1 MPHTRGRSTSFLDTI
16 RNAQTSSGDFKENV
30 RQRNKTQRHSG
41 LAHSLS
47 RPALGATDSEPV
59 LRGRRS
65 NLGFAKSTH
74 LSPCRPL
81 DVPSS
86 LRKSVSRSRSPFAPQ
101 ERFPTPSHASS
112 RQSSASRTGSVLVE
126 TELYD
131 ATFAE
136 DFASL
141 EIEPTL
147 FAPSTFSAELLSLG
161 DIYIVALLEPSVDL
175 HIPPSSAVIPNA
187 SPLFRMVHSPAS
199 GYGLVAT
206 KDIEVGTT
214 LLVEHPVVI
223 IPHDLEFLSQMSDS
237 VAPLLAKLPQKD
249 HQEFMKLS
257 NCTPFACS
265 KVEGIVKTNT
275 IPIELKSQEDKDSNS
290 IMYHGVFIKASRC
303 NHSCSPNAIRRWDLQ
318 TFSLHLEAVQPIN
331 PGEQIT
337 VHYVPLEQPR
347 SERRAQLQELY
358 HFTCQCDHCNVPD
371 KLALAGDD
379 IRQQLLE
386 FKERFPSFGEWCFD
400 LEFPDDLLIRA
411 HSRALDL
418 IKKEGLEALGR
429 ERHADCIA
437 MCAGALADAELFTE
451 WIQHVREIRVKRR
464 PEQIGAF
471 DRWLEDPT
479 TFPIWNWRNQVRDGA
494 PPQYEDGSLT
504 RFFSPP
510 PNAAWPHPSLI
521 TQE

>member
-206 KDIEVGTT
+206 EDIEVGTT

-223 IPHDLEFLSQMSDS
+223 IPHDLEFLSQI
-237 VAPLLAKLPQKD
+237 
-249 HQEFMKLS
+249 
-257 NCTPFACS
+257 

-303 NHSCSPNAIRRWDLQ
+303 NHRWDLQ

-386 FKERFPSFGEWCFD
+386 FKERFPSFGN
-400 LEFPDDLLIRA
+400 
-411 HSRALDL
+411 
-418 IKKEGLEALGR
+418 
-429 ERHADCIA
+429 
-437 MCAGALADAELFTE
+437 GAL
-451 WIQHVREIRVKRR
+451 
-464 PEQIGAF
+464 
-471 DRWLEDPT
+471 
-479 TFPIWNWRNQVRDGA
+479 IWNSPTISSFVLTLGLWILSKRKDSKPWAEKDMLIVSPCVLVLSRTQNCSQSGSNMYGKYASKGVQSKSEHSIDGLKTRLRFLSGIGGTKSETVPRRNMRMG
-494 PPQYEDGSLT
+494 L
-504 RFFSPP
+504 
-510 PNAAWPHPSLI
+510 
-521 TQE
+521 